1 MQYFHY
7 ISLFSSYSTKKSIP
21 QSFILH
27 NNSQRIQFF
36 SCSVSSFTPKTHH
49 HHHHHHHHHQNNHQK
64 NLHIQQRIRNLLN
77 PKLNIIK
84 FPSDSCDNNNKDNN
98 KDNNNKDN
106 KDNNKDNKDKED
118 NNKDNNKDNKII
130 VKCEQIPLRSIKK
143 ITFQDIILE
152 TKRNIINTFMPKG
165 YPESVTKDYWEFTK
179 WQLIQNI
186 SGSVT
191 GVLSTQS
198 LLFAMGLGNKSIPLA
213 AALNW
218 IIKDGLGQ
226 FGGVIY
232 AAFINNRFDSEP
244 KRHRFQSVVAMQLAA
259 LLELFTPLFPGMF
272 LFIASISNIGKN
284 IAWLAGSATR
294 AQINKTFALRDNLGD
309 IAGKTG
315 SLATTAGL
323 IGTALGVIISATMT
337 SITSSLI
344 PNIEQLS
351 SVLSS
356 PMTPI
361 FLSFIPISIFSIYCN
376 YRSNL
381 HVTTNTLNIPRTEMI
396 LHDVL
401 NGYYS
406 SSKDYFFSKDNF
418 YREGKEEEI
427 SESPLDLPQPPQQ
440 QSPII
445 NKLNE
450 LNKFK
455 NLISTPKNI
464 STREIFVKKYH
475 SPFKIPLIIEPDLD
489 NYIILKEKQHKN
501 NNNYE
506 INLYNC
512 LKQMGFLC
520 PEEYYIFVPPS
531 PTTTTTNNN
540 NIANSDTTTTTT
552 INIHPS
558 SHISENNSS
567 QQNEKHHM
575 AIWFSQN
582 AKSKDIIKGFYH
594 ACVIRY
600 ILEHE
605 KSLVMDSS
613 FTRDYSFDEDSLS
626 KDSNSQNYSSL
637 NIVRETH
644 EWVNNSFDIF
654 VNELVEK
661 KWDIEHHFLENISH
675 SKVDGNRLFVEFK

>member
-1 MQYFHY
+1 
-7 ISLFSSYSTKKSIP
+7 
-21 QSFILH
+21 
-27 NNSQRIQFF
+27 
-36 SCSVSSFTPKTHH
+36 
-49 HHHHHHHHHQNNHQK
+49 
-64 NLHIQQRIRNLLN
+64 
-77 PKLNIIK
+77 
-84 FPSDSCDNNNKDNN
+84 
-98 KDNNNKDN
+98 
-106 KDNNKDNKDKED
+106 
-118 NNKDNNKDNKII
+118 
-130 VKCEQIPLRSIKK
+130 
-143 ITFQDIILE
+143 
-152 TKRNIINTFMPKG
+152 MPKG

-186 SGSVT
+186 SGSLT

-198 LLFAMGLGNKSIPLA
+198 LLFAMGLGNKSIPMA

-244 KRHRFQSVVAMQLAA
+244 KRHRFQSIVAMQLAA

-294 AQINKTFALRDNLGD
+294 AQINKTFALR
-309 IAGKTG
+309 
-315 SLATTAGL
+315 
-323 IGTALGVIISATMT
+323 TALGVILSATMT
-337 SITSSLI
+337 SIPFSFI

-351 SVLSS
+351 VFLSS

-381 HVTTNTLNIPRTEMI
+381 YITTNTLNIPRTEMI

-406 SSKDYFFSKDNF
+406 SKDYLSKNNS
-418 YREGKEEEI
+418 YKEGKEEEI
-427 SESPLDLPQPPQQ
+427 SEPPPLDLQQ
-440 QSPII
+440 QQPII
-445 NKLNE
+445 
-450 LNKFK
+450 NKFK
-455 NLISTPKNI
+455 NLIATPRNI
-464 STREIFVKKYH
+464 STREIFVKKYL
-475 SPFKIPLIIEPDLD
+475 SPFKIPLTIEPDLD
-489 NYIILKEKQHKN
+489 NYIILKELQQKQENLYKNKN
-501 NNNYE
+501 NYYYE

-512 LKQMGFLC
+512 LKQIGFLC
-520 PEEYYIFVPPS
+520 PEEYYIF
-531 PTTTTTNNN
+531 THTTTNNN
-540 NIANSDTTTTTT
+540 NIANTNTT
-552 INIHPS
+552 INTHPF

-567 QQNEKHHM
+567 QQNKKHHV

-605 KSLVMDSS
+605 KSLVN
-613 FTRDYSFDEDSLS
+613 SLS
-626 KDSNSQNYSSL
+626 KDSNSQNYDDNL
-637 NIVRETH
+637 NIIRKTH

-654 VNELVEK
+654 LNELVEK
-661 KWDIEHHFLENISH
+661 RWDIEHHFLENISY
-675 SKVDGNRLFVEFK
+675 SKVDGNRLLVEFNLQINSKAKEENRGMAMVLS